1 MLLTGCAHWTTYNKQ
16 VPLADGA
23 SMIFVD
29 AKQRAII
36 SNPVGVSASGLA
48 RTDVTAGGVPGGGS
62 VSDGSDGGRVQVT
75 VAMPATTNAMT
86 VRRYCAEPSPDA
98 LSALAATTGL
108 NLAVSGKGE
117 LGYQQG
123 LAEGAAFTG
132 LRTQSIQILRDVM
145 YRNCEALLN
154 QGITEFGLETMQR
167 RFQSTLVAV
176 LAIEQLTGATKAQA
190 VALGAQARSNDAETL
205 SAAIKLVADAET
217 AARSA
222 NAQLES
228 ATTAD
233 KAAQSS
239 LNDYKKAHPDDTGS
253 GDYLALKEKAD
264 KSAADLAAA
273 KQAASARQI
282 DLEQARAVRAAAGTA
297 GGTGAVAA
305 SISPGAADSMKASSD
320 KVAEAVTHIV
330 DDTLSLGFGREV
342 CTTLFGRLL
351 DGTSAGA
358 PRSQN
363 RGDVTVNIGGAGP
376 AADVAREK
384 LPLDRQFAL
393 ACIDYLKTDVQA
405 GQINNLIAWEDAR
418 NRKTVTD
425 TIKSTLDLVA
435 QGKMTGDKAAEIIA
449 AMTRPDTVSGTGQ
462 KPLPQP
468 PMKPQLTR

>member
-1 MLLTGCAHWTTYNKQ
+1 MAMRLSGPLALVGMLLTGCAHWTTYNKQ

-36 SNPVGVSASGLA
+36 SNPVGVSGSGLA

-253 GDYLALKEKAD
+253 GDYLAQKEKAD

-273 KQAASARQI
+273 KQAASAR
-282 DLEQARAVRAAAGTA
+282 
-297 GGTGAVAA
+297 
-305 SISPGAADSMKASSD
+305 
-320 KVAEAVTHIV
+320 
-330 DDTLSLGFGREV
+330 
-342 CTTLFGRLL
+342 
-351 DGTSAGA
+351 
-358 PRSQN
+358 
-363 RGDVTVNIGGAGP
+363 
-376 AADVAREK
+376 
-384 LPLDRQFAL
+384 
-393 ACIDYLKTDVQA
+393 
-405 GQINNLIAWEDAR
+405 
-418 NRKTVTD
+418 
-425 TIKSTLDLVA
+425 
-435 QGKMTGDKAAEIIA
+435 
-449 AMTRPDTVSGTGQ
+449 
-462 KPLPQP
+462 
-468 PMKPQLTR
+468 